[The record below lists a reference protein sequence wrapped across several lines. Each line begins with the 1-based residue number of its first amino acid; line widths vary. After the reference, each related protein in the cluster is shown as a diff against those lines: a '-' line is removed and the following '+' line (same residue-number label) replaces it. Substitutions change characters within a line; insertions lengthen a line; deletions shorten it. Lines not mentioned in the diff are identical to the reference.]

1 MDLADVPFEDDPSM
15 REGWLSTTQG
25 YAVTKR
31 SEGNGMAQKEMD
43 RVETAEVYANA
54 SPPLREEEDSVD
66 LLEVFHRLR
75 RAKRTVLTVTL
86 GTFLI
91 ATAFAFILPFSYT
104 STTSF
109 IPPTNVGNGSSMAS
123 IVAGQLSGAGASDL
137 LGGLRSPGDVYA
149 GILKSHSVAG
159 ALVKKF
165 DLMRVYKV
173 KKESLAEK
181 ALAGDTDVTVN
192 TRSSIVT
199 VDVTAKSP
207 ELARDL
213 ANGYMDALRVTNGR
227 LALGQSSQRR
237 LFFEQQLAKEKDDLE
252 DAEVDLK
259 KTEEQSGLIA
269 PTGQT
274 ESEIKTIA
282 EMQAEIAV
290 REVRLAS
297 LRDSATEQNPDVI
310 RLHSEIADL
319 QGQLS
324 RLRNG
329 SSSESSATIPTARVP
344 EVQLEYVRKEREV
357 KYHEALFE
365 MLSRQYEA
373 ARLDESRDAP
383 VLQVLDPA
391 TYPDTKSAPK
401 RSYFMIGGLL
411 LGFMAGCAWV
421 LARDPL
427 RPLHAALTSTGPA

>member
-1 MDLADVPFEDDPSM
+1 
-15 REGWLSTTQG
+15 
-25 YAVTKR
+25 
-31 SEGNGMAQKEMD
+31 
-43 RVETAEVYANA
+43 
-54 SPPLREEEDSVD
+54 
-66 LLEVFHRLR
+66 
-75 RAKRTVLTVTL
+75 
-86 GTFLI
+86 
-91 ATAFAFILPFSYT
+91 
-104 STTSF
+104 
-109 IPPTNVGNGSSMAS
+109 
-123 IVAGQLSGAGASDL
+123 
-137 LGGLRSPGDVYA
+137 
-149 GILKSHSVAG
+149 
-159 ALVKKF
+159 
-165 DLMRVYKV
+165 
-173 KKESLAEK
+173 
-181 ALAGDTDVTVN
+181 
-192 TRSSIVT
+192 
-199 VDVTAKSP
+199 
-207 ELARDL
+207 
-213 ANGYMDALRVTNGR
+213 
-227 LALGQSSQRR
+227 
-237 LFFEQQLAKEKDDLE
+237 
-252 DAEVDLK
+252 
-259 KTEEQSGLIA
+259 
-269 PTGQT
+269 
-274 ESEIKTIA
+274 
-282 EMQAEIAV
+282 MQAEIAV